1 MDKGIGILLEAWKKL
16 NSSDAELWLVGTGD
30 AGVIQLA
37 RGVAGVQVIGKL
49 GPDDLREAYQSASVF
64 VFPTFN
70 DGFGMVLLEAMASG
84 LPVVATRVGGN
95 PVLVEDEMTG
105 LLVRPGDPD
114 ALAKAII
121 RLVEDPM
128 LARRLGASAYD
139 VVRSRFGVDRMLS
152 RVQAL
157 YERAL
162 SGQARRAP
170 ALSN

>member
-1 MDKGIGILLEAWKKL
+1 
-16 NSSDAELWLVGTGD
+16 
-30 AGVIQLA
+30 
-37 RGVAGVQVIGKL
+37 
-49 GPDDLREAYQSASVF
+49 
-64 VFPTFN
+64 
-70 DGFGMVLLEAMASG
+70 
-84 LPVVATRVGGN
+84 
-95 PVLVEDEMTG
+95 VEDEMTG

-152 RVQAL
+152 RVQAF